1 MNRRTAREI
10 AVQVLFQHD
19 FNEMDSV
26 EMIEELL
33 EPKERNQFVIEIVHG
48 VKENIVE
55 IDNLINEHLVNWTID
70 RIATVEKTV
79 LRIATFELKMMQD
92 APPRVIINEAIELAK
107 KFADEKSGKFVNG
120 VLAKIEKNK

>member
-79 LRIATFELKMMQD
+79 LRIATFELKIMQD